1 MEKFKKNLE
10 ERLYAIFKPSSST
23 IAIWIILPLL
33 FALCGAWS
41 LFRTLEWEKKKSDWV
56 QVPGTI
62 VEKKLN
68 KKGPPS
74 YGYVCTF
81 NGHLY
86 QGNQVI
92 FDQEHIPSMKV
103 GEKCTV
109 LIDPATPSGESTA
122 LLVTFN
128 KKWYFL
134 HYLESTALFLFALFL
149 FLVNFIERSNAEKRS
164 KLPPA
169 LKSYL
174 DTFDVK
180 LLEALTEKE
189 FQFTDAPVL
198 SLLKVKE
205 KGQQL
210 SLTSPAKAVTLI
222 MLALTVTALLLKLY
236 AAALFMGAFALLTLF
251 LAYKAIS
258 CGVDF
263 EKRKI
268 FRYKG
273 FSAKRN
279 NLPDIPDIPFDEI
292 EYYALCH
299 SKRKGFRTFAV
310 LKNGKGEQLFSG
322 FSPKELEVLVSI
334 AKKSG
339 TQPIVFRFEKSKI

>member
-23 IAIWIILPLL
+23 IAVWIILPLL

-41 LFRTLEWEKKKSDWV
+41 LYRTLEWEKKKSDWV

-62 VEKKLN
+62 VEKKTN
-68 KKGPPS
+68 RKGPPS
-74 YGYVCTF
+74 YRYLCTF
-81 NGHLY
+81 KKRPC
-86 QGNQVI
+86 QGSQVI
-92 FDQEHIPSMKV
+92 FDQKHIPSMKV

-109 LIDPATPSGESTA
+109 LIDPVNPSGENSA

-149 FLVNFIERSNAEKRS
+149 FLLTFTARSDAQKRS
-164 KLPPA
+164 ALPPA

-174 DTFDVK
+174 DAFDVK

-210 SLTSPAKAVTLI
+210 SLTTPPKAVTLI

-251 LAYKAIS
+251 LGYKAIS

-273 FSAKRN
+273 FSAQRN
-279 NLPDIPDIPFDEI
+279 NLPDIPFDEI

-299 SKRKGFRTFAV
+299 TERKGFRTFAV